1 MAFTAA
7 VSIAIAIAGIVLADA
22 HGGDHALALAHID
35 DAHAAR
41 GASRD
46 ANSLH
51 RTADQRAAIGHQ
63 HDLVAVPHRECRH
76 DLAAPGHVHQLYA
89 LAAAAGHSIFVGRGT
104 LAETGRRDGEDEL
117 LLGLQLVEALGR
129 ESGGKRRPPP
139 PRPRPLPAAIR
150 GPLPLARRARLAQ
163 VAVTLFR
170 RDALL

>member
-7 VSIAIAIAGIVLADA
+7 VSVAIAGMLLADA

-76 DLAAPGHVHQLYA
+76 DLAAPGHVHQLDA

-104 LAETGRRDGEDEL
+104 PAETGRRDGEDEL

-129 ESGGKRRPPP
+129 ESGGQRRLLPP
-139 PRPRPLPAAIR
+139 PR
-150 GPLPLARRARLAQ
+150 RLF
-163 VAVTLFR
+163 L
-170 RDALL
+170 ALLAAAL